1 MPSLSDSMHSLTILA
16 LFMLLLIISFC
27 LSVSFLRNLMSS
39 DKLSTLNTDS
49 ATVGQQQQAQQPAG
63 PHSGAH

>member
-16 LFMLLLIISFC
+16 FFMLLLIISFC

-49 ATVGQQQQAQQPAG
+49 ATVGQLQQAQQPAG
-63 PHSGAH
+63 PHSGVH